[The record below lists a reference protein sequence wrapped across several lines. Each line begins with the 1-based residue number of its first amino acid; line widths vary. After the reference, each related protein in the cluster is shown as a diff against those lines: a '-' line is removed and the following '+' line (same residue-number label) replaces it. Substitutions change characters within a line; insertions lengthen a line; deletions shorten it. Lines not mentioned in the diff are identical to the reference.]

1 MTQQDEGLY
10 LMLVSVHG
18 LMRSH
23 NLELGRDA
31 DTGGQ
36 ITYVVELARALAEHP
51 RIARVDVLTRLVDD
65 AKVDDDYARPE
76 EALADKA
83 FIIRIPCG
91 PRRYLRKE
99 VLWPH
104 LDSFADNA
112 LKYLRR
118 IGKLPDV
125 IHSHYADAG
134 YVGARLAGLLGVPL
148 VHTGHSLGREKQR
161 RLLDQGMK
169 AETIEKNYNMSARIE
184 AEEFALDNAAMVI
197 ASTRQE
203 VEQQYS
209 IYDNYQ
215 PENMVVIAPGVELDR
230 FYPPHRGWFK
240 PPIFLELE
248 RFLREPRRPMILALS
263 RPDERKNISSLLR
276 AYGEHRALQDAANLV
291 LVAGNRDDIQTMDK
305 GARGVLS
312 EILMLIDRY
321 DLYGRVAYPKHHNA
335 DDVPTLYRLAAKSG
349 GVFVNPALTEP
360 FGLTLIEAAASGL
373 PIVATEDGG
382 PRDIVGHCRNGQLI
396 DPLDVTRMGQVL
408 FEAITDHGR
417 WRRWSKNGVLGAHRH
432 FSWAGHV
439 KKYLSEV
446 DKLLKKSQRKRPS
459 AATKSKLPTSDRLLI
474 SDIDNTL
481 IGDWEALQAL
491 LEKIRQADGKVGF
504 GIATGRRLESALKVL
519 KEWKVPLPDVLVTA
533 VGTEIYYRDSTEPD
547 SGYQQHLGYRWEPQA
562 VREAMKELP
571 GIRMQGAA
579 EQRHYKIS
587 YFMDPDKAPSVREIT
602 GRLRQ
607 RHLHA
612 NVVFSHGMYLD
623 VLPMRASKGSAI
635 RYLAD
640 KWGIPVDSILV
651 AGDSG
656 NDEEM
661 LSGNTLG
668 VVVGNHSAELEVLR
682 NRERIYFAEGH
693 YAWGILEGIEHYDF
707 FGSLQMIQEQ
717 EQGVVNE

>member
-10 LMLVSVHG
+10 LMLISVHG

-23 NLELGRDA
+23 DLELGRDA

-51 RIARVDVLTRLVDD
+51 RIARVDVLTRLVED

-76 EALADKA
+76 ETLSDKA

-112 LKYLRR
+112 LKYIRR
-118 IGKLPDV
+118 IGKVPDV

-134 YVGARLAGLLGVPL
+134 HVGARLAGLLGVPL

-209 IYDNYQ
+209 IYDNYL
-215 PENMVVIAPGVELDR
+215 PENMVVIPPGVELDR
-230 FYPPHRGWFK
+230 FYPPRRGWFK

-248 RFLREPRRPMILALS
+248 RFLRESRKPMILALS

-276 AYGEHRALQDAANLV
+276 AYGEHRALQDIANLII
-291 LVAGNRDDIQTMDK
+291 VAGNRDDIQTMDK
-305 GARGVLS
+305 GPRGVMN

-321 DLYGRVAYPKHHNA
+321 DLYGRAAYPKHHNA

-382 PRDIVGHCRNGQLI
+382 PRDIVAHCKNGILI

-408 FEAITDHGR
+408 FEAVSDQGR

-432 FSWAGHV
+432 FSWVGHV
-439 KKYLSEV
+439 KKYLNEV
-446 DKLLKKSQRKRPS
+446 EKVIKKSQRKRPA

-491 LEKIRQADGKVGF
+491 LEKLRRADGKVGF

-533 VGTEIYYRDSTEPD
+533 VGTEIYYRDSTESDP
-547 SGYQQHLGYRWEPQA
+547 GYQQHLDYRWEPRA
-562 VREAMKELP
+562 VRETMQELP

-579 EQRHYKIS
+579 EQRQYKIS
-587 YFMDPDKAPSVREIT
+587 YFMDPDKAPSVKEIT
-602 GRLRQ
+602 GLLRQ

-682 NRERIYFAEGH
+682 DRERIYFAEGH
-693 YAWGILEGIEHYDF
+693 HAWGILEGIGYYDF
-707 FGSLQMIQEQ
+707 FGSLRSIH
-717 EQGVVNE
+717 EQGAIHE

>member
-10 LMLVSVHG
+10 IMLVSVHG
-18 LMRSH
+18 LMRNH
-23 NLELGRDA
+23 DLELGRDA

-51 RIARVDVLTRLVDD
+51 RISRVDVLTRLVDD

-76 EALADKA
+76 EALSDKA

-112 LKYLRR
+112 LKYIRR
-118 IGKLPDV
+118 IGKVPDV

-134 YVGARLAGLLGVPL
+134 HVGARMAGLLGVPL

-169 AETIEKNYNMSARIE
+169 AETIEKNYNMSSRIE

-215 PENMVVIAPGVELDR
+215 PENMLVIPPGVELDR
-230 FYPPHRGWFK
+230 FYPPRRGWFK

-248 RFLREPRRPMILALS
+248 RFLRESRKPMILALS

-276 AYGEHRALQDAANLV
+276 AYGEHRALQDAANLI
-291 LVAGNRDDIQTMDK
+291 LVVGNREDILIMDK
-305 GARGVLS
+305 GPRGVLS

-373 PIVATEDGG
+373 PIIATEDGG
-382 PRDIVGHCRNGQLI
+382 PRDIVAYCKNGVLI

-408 FEAITDHGR
+408 FEAIGDQGR

-446 DKLLKKSQRKRPS
+446 DKVIKKSQRKRPS
-459 AATKSKLPTSDRLLI
+459 AVTKSKLPTSDRLLV

-491 LEKIRQADGKVGF
+491 LEKIRQANGKVGF
-504 GIATGRRLESALKVL
+504 GIATGRRLESVLKVL

-533 VGTEIYYRDSTEPD
+533 VGTEIYYRDSAEPD
-547 SGYQQHLGYRWEPQA
+547 SGYQQHLDYRWEPQA
-562 VREAMKELP
+562 VREAMQELP
-571 GIRMQGAA
+571 GIRMQGGA
-579 EQRHYKIS
+579 EQRKYKIS

-623 VLPMRASKGSAI
+623 VLPVRASKGSAI

-668 VVVGNHSAELEVLR
+668 VVVGNHSLELEVLR
-682 NRERIYFAEGH
+682 GRERIYFAEGH

-707 FGSLQMIQEQ
+707 FGSLRTIQEQ
-717 EQGVVNE
+717 EQGVINE